1 MSKITEKQL
10 IDSLR
15 QLKEIKPRQ
24 EWASLLK
31 SQVLAEKSVEIKSV
45 RHPAQFASF
54 MNVFSQKQ
62 MVYSFAA
69 FLLLIA
75 GVFGFVQ
82 LFPVSINPEQ
92 TASLTSSTGLTQ
104 NVADLN
110 TKIAALKSNLKT
122 TSTTNLQTAK
132 AVADQ
137 IQKIKQLQTKTL
149 ADVAGTT
156 TDKNLTQALSAADST
171 LAPLVEGE
179 ISDLQKTT
187 LTIDQQRILVQAQA
201 LYVKGDYSGA
211 LEQIW
216 NLSNNTAN
224 NSSTGSSLTNTTSPT
239 NK

>member
-149 ADVAGTT
+149 ADVPGT
-156 TDKNLTQALSAADST
+156 TDKNLNEALVAADST
-171 LAPLVEGE
+171 LAPLVESE
-179 ISDLQKTT
+179 INDLQKTT
-187 LTIDQQRILVQAQA
+187 LTIDQQKILAVAQD
-201 LYVKGDYSGA
+201 LYKKSDYSGA
-211 LEQIW
+211 LEKVW
-216 NLSNNTAN
+216 DLSNNTSNTTN
-224 NSSTGSSLTNTTSPT
+224 NSSLTNTTSPT